1 MSDSN
6 TVSPVPS
13 ITASD
18 LLNFALDHAP
28 NKAKKE
34 VGLYVKENLSKAPM
48 FKGVRT
54 SSNTFLD
61 GATFRNRVPT
71 SFKNSMPSM
80 SAFIKTLLRET
91 HVQLL
96 ADKKAKHEDPFKAAG
111 EFAPETVYG
120 ITEKLLTL
128 LKGKPEELAA
138 HVLLLFFDEFLEA
151 DGKGLSFSIPDE
163 RKDRLS
169 EVLGV
174 VLTALDS
181 SEKSKAGAESFKA
194 YVLARQ
200 PLSTQDKEAS
210 ESPVEPK
217 AKPAVAKTVR
227 KTKTSTS
234 AKSRVAK
241 LVSDGFDAKKSNP
254 ATETLLTTAA
264 NTVSTETAPAED
276 THKLRS
282 KIKPSSIAA
291 AVSKSNADSS
301 AASDKIQ
308 DTPSGEEPVQNESA
322 VEPPCLHSRPRTGTD
337 SLHCSRQ
344 LPD

>member
-61 GATFRNRVPT
+61 GATFRNRIPT

-200 PLSTQDKEAS
+200 PQATQDKEAR

-217 AKPAVAKTVR
+217 AKQAAAKTVR
-227 KTKTSTS
+227 KTKTTTS

-254 ATETLLTTAA
+254 AAET
-264 NTVSTETAPAED
+264 
-276 THKLRS
+276 
-282 KIKPSSIAA
+282 SSRCIF
-291 AVSKSNADSS
+291 
-301 AASDKIQ
+301 
-308 DTPSGEEPVQNESA
+308 G
-322 VEPPCLHSRPRTGTD
+322 EPPVRTRRKLT
-337 SLHCSRQ
+337 
-344 LPD
+344 

>member
-61 GATFRNRVPT
+61 GATFRNRIPT
-71 SFKNSMPSM
+71 SFKNSLPSM

-111 EFAPETVYG
+111 EFAPETVYD

-200 PLSTQDKEAS
+200 PQATQDKEAR

-217 AKPAVAKTVR
+217 AKQAAAKTVR
-227 KTKTSTS
+227 KTKTTTS

-254 ATETLLTTAA
+254 AAETLLTTAA
-264 NTVSTETAPAED
+264 NSLSAEATPAQD
-276 THKLRS
+276 THTLRS
-282 KIKPSSIAA
+282 KIEAVSLAA
-291 AVSKSNADSS
+291 AVSKTTTAGTK
-301 AASDKIQ
+301 AQEAPA
-308 DTPSGEEPVQNESA
+308 DTPIEENLTAADPA
-322 VEPPCLHSRPRTGTD
+322 TPAPEPIILLKSTRTF
-337 SLHCSRQ
+337 C
-344 LPD
+344 